1 MLYGLYLIVIS
12 YAHYRHDTQGKA
24 YGADTS
30 SPFNLWKV
38 CTSLFSFVVVDHLI
52 ITVFFWGLVYPGLD
66 PPHSYWR
73 FMKHSAPYP
82 LLMIDF
88 FMSNMLIEF
97 RHIIATI
104 FYVACYSSLLITY
117 TLTKRPD
124 TIYDFAHLES
134 STSWAMVG
142 GIILASI
149 FSHLVFATLSKMRH
163 SSSNL
168 ATMEQNKGQVDKE
181 SLVLIVLP

>member
-1 MLYGLYLIVIS
+1 MLYGLYVIVIA

-24 YGADTS
+24 LGADTS

-52 ITVFFWGLVYPGLD
+52 ITVFYWGLVHPGLD

-73 FMKHSAPYP
+73 LMKHSAPFP

-88 FMSNMLIEF
+88 FMSNMLIEY
-97 RHIIATI
+97 RHISATI

-134 STSWAMVG
+134 TTSWAMVG
-142 GIILASI
+142 GIIFASI

-163 SSSNL
+163 SGSNL
-168 ATMEQNKGQVDKE
+168 ASTEQNKEQDDKE
-181 SLVLIVLP
+181 SLVLVVLP